1 MKQFKFHSIEHLLL
15 DIEKLLLYMAFYGKI
30 QERRLMSKFFDV
42 ICEKFENEES
52 DNMEDE
58 ISDATV
64 MSENNKELE
73 NYYELF
79 ERNNNDSPEEIIKI
93 IFNEYKLDSR
103 ILDAEHQK
111 LQRILQNK
119 SIHFIS
125 VLDDEYPSLLR
136 QIKGYPFG
144 LFFKGDISLLQKPCV
159 AVVGSR
165 KATYDADKMCDK
177 IALHL
182 KHKDVSVVSGL
193 AFGVDSLIHK
203 ACLRHGV
210 KTISVLPSCVD
221 KPIPVSNRNIAN
233 KILEAGGLLISENP
247 PNFNVRPE
255 SYVERNRII
264 SGIADRTLVV
274 EAKIKSGSM
283 STAKFA
289 IEQNRDLYAMVGSI
303 SNPVAEGC
311 NYLISQGAKPLVYA
325 KDFYDV
331 IDDEHKNFVNKEN
344 KLPESDILDFIKKR
358 GRVELDE
365 IIENSNLSKSEIIS
379 KLTEYE
385 IFGYIR
391 RQRNYVELV

>member
-1 MKQFKFHSIEHLLL
+1 MKQYSYESIEHLLL

-30 QERRLMSKFFDV
+30 KERRLMAEFFEI
-42 ICEKFENEES
+42 ICEQS
-52 DNMEDE
+52 DNEKKEDKTDLN
-58 ISDATV
+58 SKYLA
-64 MSENNKELE
+64 
-73 NYYELF
+73 
-79 ERNNNDSPEEIIKI
+79 SPEEIIKI
-93 IFNEYKLDSR
+93 IFSEYKLDST
-103 ILDAEHQK
+103 ILDAEYQNLQK
-111 LQRILQNK
+111 ILQNK
-119 SIHFIS
+119 SIKFIS

-144 LFFKGDISLLQKPCV
+144 LFYKGDISLLQKPCV
-159 AVVGSR
+159 SVVGSR

-177 IALHL
+177 LALHL
-182 KHKDVSVVSGL
+182 KNKAVSVVSGL

-210 KTISVLPSCVD
+210 TTISVLPSCVD
-221 KPIPVSNRNIAN
+221 NPIPVSNRNIAN
-233 KILEAGGLLISENP
+233 KILEAGGLLISENS

-264 SGIADRTLVV
+264 SGVSDRTLLV
-274 EAKIKSGSM
+274 EAAIKSGSM
-283 STAKFA
+283 TTAKFA

-331 IDDEHKNFVNKEN
+331 IDDENNDFDDKEN
-344 KLPESDILDFIKKR
+344 KLPESEILEFIKKR
-358 GRVELDE
+358 GRVDIDE
-365 IIENSNLSKSEIIS
+365 IIEKSTLSKVEVIS

-385 IFGYIR
+385 IFGYIKR
-391 RQRNYVELV
+391 KLNYVELS